1 MLQPSICWVQRTV
14 LAFLL
19 CPLTD
24 FATTQDACI
33 LPYPGPRV
41 ITSVLVVKQTI
52 HVITNVPKDTAFE
65 VNPDLTISVNNA
77 PTNLDLITTYFSRHT
92 SVITIAGSTGG
103 AKYVGD
109 QFALKVVAPYLSP
122 KRRRQAGSFVGYNGR
137 TTTSC
142 TQASVL
148 TIYNGQL
155 FISYANGTVAQFSAN
170 AGDAYDNFIPS
181 TTPGSVTTTFSL
193 SQSGTLLWNSPSFF
207 NGNALFCLLPSGTI
221 AAVFQQ
227 GAQPTSCDFIDL
239 TIVELAGCVIPSGS
253 SATLIP
259 PNPSGP
265 TGPTGLQGVPGQ
277 SGPSGA
283 TGPSGPSG
291 PSGPTGGVGATGPLG
306 PSGPSGPVGVTG
318 GVGATGPSGPSGPTG
333 VTGAVGATGPLG
345 PSGPSGPTGVTG
357 AVGATG
363 PLGPSGPSGPSG
375 PAGVT
380 GAVGATGPL
389 GPSGPSGPTGAT
401 GAVGATGPQGPSGAS
416 GPSGPVGL
424 TGAVGATGPSGP
436 TGVTGAVG
444 ATGPQG
450 LSGASGPSGPTG
462 ATGAVGATGP
472 VGPLGPSGPS
482 GPTGATGAV
491 GATGPVGPLGPSGP
505 SGPTGAIG
513 ALGATGPSGPSG
525 PSGPIGAT
533 GAVGATGATGVPGP
547 SGPQGLQGT
556 QGPSGAIGP
565 TGPQGSVGPSGPRG
579 SSGAS
584 GPSGPTGATGLT
596 GPSGAPGIAYAY
608 LGCFYQT
615 GTSSTPT
622 TGKVLSNYITTYTTS
637 GNLQCSAYCNSQN
650 NNFYGVTNT
659 GTSVDCY
666 CGDTLQ
672 FVTILNLGSGM
683 APDNNCGTCFG
694 GPAPAGE
701 CGIVTSFTVAIY
713 ARAF

>member
-1 MLQPSICWVQRTV
+1 M
-14 LAFLL
+14 
-19 CPLTD
+19 
-24 FATTQDACI
+24 
-33 LPYPGPRV
+33 
-41 ITSVLVVKQTI
+41 
-52 HVITNVPKDTAFE
+52 
-65 VNPDLTISVNNA
+65 
-77 PTNLDLITTYFSRHT
+77 
-92 SVITIAGSTGG
+92 
-103 AKYVGD
+103 GD

-181 TTPGSVTTTFSL
+181 TTPGNVTTTFSL

-207 NGNALFCLLPSGTI
+207 NGNGLFCLLPSGTI
-221 AAVFQQ
+221 VAVFQQ

-283 TGPSGPSG
+283 TGPLGPSGPSG

-306 PSGPSGPVGVTG
+306 PSGPSGPVGMAGV
-318 GVGATGPSGPSGPTG
+318 VGATGPSGPSGPVGLTGAVDATGPLGPSGPSGPTG
-333 VTGAVGATGPLG
+333 VTGAVGPIGPLGPSGPSGPVGMTGGVGATGPLG

-363 PLGPSGPSGPSG
+363 PQ
-375 PAGVT
+375 
-380 GAVGATGPL
+380 GPL
-389 GPSGPSGPTGAT
+389 GPS
-401 GAVGATGPQGPSGAS
+401 
-416 GPSGPVGL
+416 
-424 TGAVGATGPSGP
+424 GPSGP

-444 ATGPQG
+444 AMGPQ
-450 LSGASGPSGPTG
+450 
-462 ATGAVGATGP
+462 
-472 VGPLGPSGPS
+472 GPSGPS
-482 GPTGATGAV
+482 GAS
-491 GATGPVGPLGPSGP
+491 GPVGM
-505 SGPTGAIG
+505 
-513 ALGATGPSGPSG
+513 
-525 PSGPIGAT
+525 T

-547 SGPQGLQGT
+547 SGPQGP
-556 QGPSGAIGP
+556 QGPQGLSGATGP

-622 TGKVLSNYITTYTTS
+622 TGKVLSNFIATYTTS
-637 GNLQCSAYCNSQN
+637 GNTQCSAYCNLQN

-683 APDNNCGTCFG
+683 APDNNCGTCYG

-701 CGIVTSFTVAIY
+701 CGIETSYTVAIY
-713 ARAF
+713 ARAY

>member
-1 MLQPSICWVQRTV
+1 ML
-14 LAFLL
+14 LL
-19 CPLTD
+19 KSGI
-24 FATTQDACI
+24 Q
-33 LPYPGPRV
+33 
-41 ITSVLVVKQTI
+41 S
-52 HVITNVPKDTAFE
+52 
-65 VNPDLTISVNNA
+65 
-77 PTNLDLITTYFSRHT
+77 
-92 SVITIAGSTGG
+92 STGG
-103 AKYVGD
+103 TKYLGD

-181 TTPGSVTTTFSL
+181 TTLGSITTTFSL

-221 AAVFQQ
+221 VAVFQQ

-283 TGPSGPSG
+283 TGPLGPSGPSG

-306 PSGPSGPVGVTG
+306 PSGPSGPG
-318 GVGATGPSGPSGPTG
+318 GIAGAVGATGPSGPSGPMG
-333 VTGAVGATGPLG
+333 LTGAVGATGTLG
-345 PSGPSGPTGVTG
+345 PSGPSGPAGVTG
-357 AVGATG
+357 AVGAVGATG
-363 PLGPSGPSGPSG
+363 PQGPSGASGPSG

-389 GPSGPSGPTGAT
+389 GPSG
-401 GAVGATGPQGPSGAS
+401 AS
-416 GPSGPVGL
+416 GPSGPAGM
-424 TGAVGATGPSGP
+424 
-436 TGVTGAVG
+436 
-444 ATGPQG
+444 
-450 LSGASGPSGPTG
+450 
-462 ATGAVGATGP
+462 
-472 VGPLGPSGPS
+472 
-482 GPTGATGAV
+482 
-491 GATGPVGPLGPSGP
+491 
-505 SGPTGAIG
+505 
-513 ALGATGPSGPSG
+513 
-525 PSGPIGAT
+525 T

-547 SGPQGLQGT
+547 SGPQGPQGL
-556 QGPSGAIGP
+556 SGATGP

-622 TGKVLSNYITTYTTS
+622 TGKVLSNFIAAYTTS
-637 GNLQCSAYCNSQN
+637 GNTQCSAYCNSQN

-683 APDNNCGTCFG
+683 APDNNCGTCYG

-701 CGIVTSFTVAIY
+701 CGVETSYTVAIY
-713 ARAF
+713 ARAY

>member
-1 MLQPSICWVQRTV
+1 M
-14 LAFLL
+14 
-19 CPLTD
+19 
-24 FATTQDACI
+24 
-33 LPYPGPRV
+33 
-41 ITSVLVVKQTI
+41 
-52 HVITNVPKDTAFE
+52 
-65 VNPDLTISVNNA
+65 
-77 PTNLDLITTYFSRHT
+77 
-92 SVITIAGSTGG
+92 
-103 AKYVGD
+103 GD
-109 QFALKVVAPYLSP
+109 QFALKVVAPNLSP

-170 AGDAYDNFIPS
+170 TGDAYDNFVPS
-181 TTPGSVTTTFSL
+181 TSPGSVTTTFSL
-193 SQSGTLLWNSPSFF
+193 SQSGTLLWDSPSFF

-221 AAVFQQ
+221 VAVFQQ

-277 SGPSGA
+277 AGPSGA
-283 TGPSGPSG
+283 IGPPGPSGPSG
-291 PSGPTGGVGATGPLG
+291 PLG
-306 PSGPSGPVGVTG
+306 PTG
-318 GVGATGPSGPSGPTG
+318 GVGATGPSGPSGPSGPVGMTG
-333 VTGAVGATGPLG
+333 AVGATGPSGLPGPSGLTGGVGATGPSGPSGPSGAVGMTGAVGATGPLG
-345 PSGPSGPTGVTG
+345 P
-357 AVGATG
+357 
-363 PLGPSGPSGPSG
+363 
-375 PAGVT
+375 
-380 GAVGATGPL
+380 
-389 GPSGPSGPTGAT
+389 
-401 GAVGATGPQGPSGAS
+401 S

-436 TGVTGAVG
+436 
-444 ATGPQG
+444 
-450 LSGASGPSGPTG
+450 SGPSGP
-462 ATGAVGATGP
+462 VGM
-472 VGPLGPSGPS
+472 
-482 GPTGATGAV
+482 
-491 GATGPVGPLGPSGP
+491 
-505 SGPTGAIG
+505 
-513 ALGATGPSGPSG
+513 
-525 PSGPIGAT
+525 T

-547 SGPQGLQGT
+547 SGPQGA
-556 QGPSGAIGP
+556 QGPQGIQGSSGAIGP
-565 TGPQGSVGPSGPRG
+565 TGPQGSVGPSGLRG

-608 LGCFYQT
+608 LGCFYQL

-622 TGKVLSNYITTYTTS
+622 TGKVLSNFIATYPTS
-637 GNLQCSAYCNSQN
+637 GNTQCSTYCNSQN

-672 FVTILNLGSGM
+672 YVTILNLGSGM

-701 CGIVTSFTVAIY
+701 CGIETSYTVAIY
-713 ARAF
+713 ARAY